1 MQAKTYAIIVAIIS
15 LAALASL
22 TASEARSDITVTLE
36 FSGMECVGVA
46 AITPYPGKL
55 QLTGQRIYTVSV
67 GNLTSGDVV
76 SLEVVISDLKR
87 CRVESVSGA
96 LAWFIDRDKLYANIM
111 LKEGENKV
119 YVKFSYTPPK
129 RVYASVNATN
139 PECVAELTANAPV
152 NKVSGGWVVGPW
164 TDGDMAELSA
174 TPSDR
179 CYIGGW
185 MSGVKALTTSSFY
198 SFQALENITL
208 TFSAERRGTMPP
220 PSLIDFSIV
229 SIRATGPGKVVVS
242 SKPIATGVGTPLW
255 QAVLN
260 PGTTIYIEA
269 VPEGCGEFR
278 GWRGTDKLK
287 TVDTPSLT
295 IITEPGYL
303 DVEAVFENMKQCPYI
318 VIGPY
323 RIMRVDDVPV
333 VAAVVGGGS
342 TGLLVYR
349 MVRAGRRQRRTL
361 EELMPRWSDEMLH
374 SIASYTTGHPY
385 AMIANLVREYRP
397 PETPTEYIYIFRAYR
412 DGRLS
417 DILRDLDRCDS
428 ASTVLFTISEYRM
441 VRLRYVS
448 EQGYMAG
455 RLLTAYISLKGY
467 APVTRNILY
476 EWVRRMLAVSS
487 REDAEHNI
495 ELLWR
500 DKQIVNLQKRA
511 LEEVIRELSKEGLEN
526 LAINPPKPIQK
537 VLETLIKCPG
547 CGSQPIYGEK
557 YCKQCGTRIPTKA
570 WETTEETH
578 KPITV
583 EIERKTGTPTI
594 ECPHCG
600 KVLRQGAKY
609 CTKCGASIVSPSHK
623 GMKIREIFRKI
634 QQDVSRKTTPEEPA
648 PRLEREVSPESAEKP
663 TPTTFKEPVKSEEK
677 ISQVEEHVKATAEK
691 PATEQEPYIPTD
703 VGERPQPQ
711 QPALPTRQVTAAEP
725 VPTEISPK
733 VGPAPAKTSESPEL
747 GLAETPKQP
756 VEPVGRGEVVWE
768 PSKWILDELEGLGIV
783 VEAFKDVVERV
794 ACEEPERAAYR
805 AASALAESMDFANDD
820 EKAGFITNVA
830 TLIPYAINDYMAA
843 VREAGEG
850 ERAAVERV
858 DMGKR
863 SGEAVETAQ
872 QPTPV
877 MEQRGETIEL
887 DELLEKGG
895 ERGTLYILDHRI
907 VKAPALPTEVA
918 VRLFEK
924 LRPIPLEKADVI
936 NPADMYILTQGMSA
950 GKLRARRVKAD
961 PTYPPIHRLMRA
973 IKAGA
978 ACITVKGVYEM
989 LPVKAKRVVEVT
1001 LDRRVAE
1008 AYRRLSG
1015 VMDQRSAGRLAGL
1028 EALMPGTIQAVGEGR
1043 LEEHLRAY
1051 GLDEEVLELFV
1062 EAVTVA
1068 LDEDRS
1074 RKSWMKNILMALG
1087 VV

>member
-1 MQAKTYAIIVAIIS
+1 MQAKAYAIIVAIIT

-22 TASEARSDITVTLE
+22 TASEARSDITVTVE
-36 FSGMECVGVA
+36 FSGMECVVVA
-46 AITPYPGKL
+46 TITPYPGKL
-55 QLTGQRIYTVSV
+55 QLTGQHIYTVSV

-87 CRVESVSGA
+87 CRVEGVYGA

-139 PECVAELTANAPV
+139 PECVAELAANAPV

-208 TFSAERRGTMPP
+208 TLSAERRGTMPT

-260 PGTTIYIEA
+260 PGTTIYVEA

-323 RIMRVDDVPV
+323 RILRVDEVPV
-333 VAAVVGGGS
+333 VAAVVGSGS

-361 EELMPRWSDEMLH
+361 EELMPRWSDEMLS

-441 VRLRYVS
+441 VRLRYAS

-487 REDAEHNI
+487 REEAEHNI

-500 DKQIVNLQKRA
+500 DRQIVNLQKNA
-511 LEEVIRELSKEGLEN
+511 VEEVIRELSKEGLEN

-537 VLETLIKCPG
+537 VLETLIKCPR

-557 YCKQCGTRIPTKA
+557 YCKQCGARIPTKA
-570 WETTEETH
+570 WEITEETP

-583 EIERKTGTPTI
+583 EIERKAGTPTI

-609 CTKCGASIVSPSHK
+609 CTKCGASIVSPAHK

-634 QQDVSRKTTPEEPA
+634 QQDVSRKTTPEERVPE
-648 PRLEREVSPESAEKP
+648 LEREVSPESSERT
-663 TPTTFKEPVKSEEK
+663 TPQAFKEHVKGEEK
-677 ISQVEEHVKATAEK
+677 LSQAEEHVKPTAEK
-691 PATEQEPYIPTD
+691 PVAEREPRTQTD
-703 VGERPQPQ
+703 VGEKPQ
-711 QPALPTRQVTAAEP
+711 QPSPPTRRITAAEP
-725 VPTEISPK
+725 VPPK
-733 VGPAPAKTSESPEL
+733 VD
-747 GLAETPKQP
+747 
-756 VEPVGRGEVVWE
+756 WE
-768 PSKWILDELEGLGIV
+768 PAKWILDELEGLGVEPEEFKEV
-783 VEAFKDVVERV
+783 VEQV
-794 ACEEPERAAYR
+794 AHEDPEKGSYR
-805 AASALAESMDFANDD
+805 AASVLAESMEFANDY
-820 EKAGFITNVA
+820 EKASFITNVA
-830 TLIPYAINDYMAA
+830 ALIPYAVNEYL
-843 VREAGEG
+843 
-850 ERAAVERV
+850 AAVEQAKEREEKGGGESTIGMEV
-858 DMGKR
+858 DR
-863 SGEAVETAQ
+863 YEQAETEQLGELKSLEDENKIT
-872 QPTPV
+872 
-877 MEQRGETIEL
+877 L
-887 DELLEKGG
+887 DELLKNGAEP
-895 ERGTLYILDHRI
+895 GTLYILDPRY
-907 VKAPALPTEVA
+907 VRAPTLPTAVA
-918 VRLFEK
+918 AKLLEK
-924 LRPIPLEKADVI
+924 LRPVPLEEAEVI
-936 NPADMYILTQGMSA
+936 NLSEVYVLTQGMST
-950 GKLRARRVKAD
+950 GKLKIRRVKAD
-961 PTYPPIHRLMRA
+961 PGYPPLDKLVHA

-978 ACITVKGVYEM
+978 TCITVKGIYEI
-989 LPVKAKRVVEVT
+989 LPVRAKNVMKVT
-1001 LDRRVAE
+1001 LDRQVEE
-1008 AYRRLSG
+1008 AYRRLLEL
-1015 VMDQRSAGRLAGL
+1015 MDEKDARRLEGF
-1028 EALMPGTIQAVGEGR
+1028 EALMPGVIQAVMEGR
-1043 LEEHLRAY
+1043 LEEYLKASYSLEGELR
-1051 GLDEEVLELFV
+1051 ELLV
-1062 EAVTVA
+1062 DAVTVA
-1068 LDEDRS
+1068 LDREKSKRS
-1074 RKSWMKNILMALG
+1074 WIRNILMAFG
-1087 VV
+1087 VVE

>member
-1 MQAKTYAIIVAIIS
+1 MQARTYAIIVAIIT

-22 TASEARSDITVTLE
+22 TASEARSDITVTVE

-76 SLEVVISDLKR
+76 SLEVVLSDLKR

-129 RVYASVNATN
+129 RVYATVNATN

-198 SFQALENITL
+198 SFQASENITL
-208 TFSAERRGTMPP
+208 TLSAERRGTMPP

-229 SIRATGPGKVVVS
+229 SVRATGPGKVVVS
-242 SKPIATGVGTPLW
+242 PKPITTGVGTPLW

-260 PGTTIYIEA
+260 PGTTIYVEA

-295 IITEPGYL
+295 IITDPGYL

-323 RIMRVDDVPV
+323 RILRVDDVPI

-342 TGLLVYR
+342 TCLLVYR

-361 EELMPRWSDEMLH
+361 DELMPRWSDEMLS

-441 VRLRYVS
+441 VRLRYAS

-455 RLLTAYISLKGY
+455 RLLTAYISLEGY

-500 DKQIVNLQKRA
+500 DKQLVNLQKNA
-511 LEEVIRELSKEGLEN
+511 VEEVIRELSKEGLEN
-526 LAINPPKPIQK
+526 LAINPPKPFQK
-537 VLETLIKCPG
+537 ILETLIKCPR
-547 CGSQPIYGEK
+547 CSNQPSYGEK

-570 WETTEETH
+570 WKITEETH

-583 EIERKTGTPTI
+583 EIEQKAGTPTI
-594 ECPHCG
+594 ECPRCG
-600 KVLRQGAKY
+600 KALPPHAKY
-609 CTKCGASIVSPSHK
+609 CTKCGSSIVSPARE
-623 GMKIREIFRKI
+623 GGRIREVFRRI
-634 QQDVSRKTTPEEPA
+634 QQDVSRKTTPEKPA
-648 PRLEREVSPESAEKP
+648 PELEREVSPESAEKTSP
-663 TPTTFKEPVKSEEK
+663 PAFKEPIESEEK
-677 ISQVEEHVKATAEK
+677 PSQAEGHVKPTVEK
-691 PATEQEPYIPTD
+691 PAAEREPRTLTGS
-703 VGERPQPQ
+703 GEKPQPQ
-711 QPALPTRQVTAAEP
+711 QPALPTRRVTVAEP
-725 VPTEISPK
+725 VPTK
-733 VGPAPAKTSESPEL
+733 VD
-747 GLAETPKQP
+747 
-756 VEPVGRGEVVWE
+756 WE
-768 PSKWILDELEGLGIV
+768 PAKWILDELEGLGVEPEEFKAV
-783 VEAFKDVVERV
+783 VEQV
-794 ACEEPERAAYR
+794 AYEDPDMGSYR
-805 AASALAESMDFANDD
+805 AASVLAESMEFANDY
-820 EKAGFITNVA
+820 EKASFITNVA
-830 TLIPYAINDYMAA
+830 ALIPYAVNEYLAIVEQAKE
-843 VREAGEG
+843 REEKGGRESTTDRQVEKYEQAETEQPGELKPP
-850 ERAAVERV
+850 EDES
-858 DMGKR
+858 KI
-863 SGEAVETAQ
+863 S
-872 QPTPV
+872 
-877 MEQRGETIEL
+877 L
-887 DELLEKGG
+887 DELLKNGAEP
-895 ERGTLYILDHRI
+895 GTLYILDPRY
-907 VKAPALPTEVA
+907 VRAPTLPTAVA
-918 VRLFEK
+918 AKLLEK
-924 LRPIPLEKADVI
+924 LRPVPLEEAEVI
-936 NPADMYILTQGMSA
+936 NLSEVYVLTQGMTTS
-950 GKLRARRVKAD
+950 KLKIRRVKAD
-961 PTYPPIHRLMRA
+961 PIYPPLDKLVHT

-978 ACITVKGVYEM
+978 ACITVKGIYEI
-989 LPVKAKRVVEVT
+989 LPVRAKNVMKVT
-1001 LDRRVAE
+1001 LDRQVEE
-1008 AYRRLSG
+1008 AYRRLLEL
-1015 VMDQRSAGRLAGL
+1015 MDEKDARRLEGF
-1028 EALMPGTIQAVGEGR
+1028 EALMPGVIQAALEGR
-1043 LEEHLRAY
+1043 LEEYLKASY
-1051 GLDEEVLELFV
+1051 GLDGELRELLV
-1062 EAVTVA
+1062 DAVTVA
-1068 LDEDRS
+1068 LDREKSKRS
-1074 RKSWMKNILMALG
+1074 WIRNILMAFG
-1087 VV
+1087 VVE

>member
-1 MQAKTYAIIVAIIS
+1 MQARTYAIIVAIIT
-15 LAALASL
+15 LAALVSL
-22 TASEARSDITVTLE
+22 TASEARSDIAVTVE

-46 AITPYPGKL
+46 AIIPYPGKL

-87 CRVESVSGA
+87 CRVESVYGA

-111 LKEGENKV
+111 LKEGVNEV

-129 RVYASVNATN
+129 KVYATVNVTN

-152 NKVSGGWVVGPW
+152 NRVSGGWVVGPW

-174 TPSDR
+174 TPSDG

-198 SFQALENITL
+198 SFQALDNITL
-208 TFSAERRGTMPP
+208 TLSAERCGTMPP

-242 SKPIATGVGTPLW
+242 PKPITTGVGTPLW

-278 GWRGTDKLK
+278 GWRGIDKLK

-303 DVEAVFENMKQCPYI
+303 DVEAVFENMRQCPYI

-323 RIMRVDDVPV
+323 RILRVDDVPV

-361 EELMPRWSDEMLH
+361 DELMPRWSDEMLH

-397 PETPTEYIYIFRAYR
+397 PETPTEYVYIFRAYR

-441 VRLRYVS
+441 VRLRYAS

-455 RLLTAYISLKGY
+455 RLLTAYISLEGY

-500 DKQIVNLQKRA
+500 DKHLVNLQKRA
-511 LEEVIRELSKEGLEN
+511 LEEVIIELSKEGLEN
-526 LAINPPKPIQK
+526 LAINPPKPFQK

-547 CGSQPIYGEK
+547 CGSQPSYGEK

-570 WETTEETH
+570 WEITEETP

-583 EIERKTGTPTI
+583 EIEQKAGTTTI

-600 KVLRQGAKY
+600 KALRQGAKY
-609 CTKCGASIVSPSHK
+609 CTKCGASIVSPAHK
-623 GMKIREIFRKI
+623 GKRIREIFRKI
-634 QQDVSRKTTPEEPA
+634 QQDVSRKTTPEERVPK
-648 PRLEREVSPESAEKP
+648 LEREVSPESSEKTSPQAFKEHVKGEEKP
-663 TPTTFKEPVKSEEK
+663 
-677 ISQVEEHVKATAEK
+677 SQAEEHVKPTAEK
-691 PATEQEPYIPTD
+691 PVAEREPRIPTD
-703 VGERPQPQ
+703 VGEKPQ
-711 QPALPTRQVTAAEP
+711 QPSPPTRRITAAEP
-725 VPTEISPK
+725 VPPK
-733 VGPAPAKTSESPEL
+733 VD
-747 GLAETPKQP
+747 
-756 VEPVGRGEVVWE
+756 WE
-768 PSKWILDELEGLGIV
+768 PAKWILDELEGLGVEPEEFKAV
-783 VEAFKDVVERV
+783 VEQV
-794 ACEEPERAAYR
+794 AHEDPDMGSYR
-805 AASALAESMDFANDD
+805 AASVLAESMEFANDY
-820 EKAGFITNVA
+820 EKASFITNVA
-830 TLIPYAINDYMAA
+830 ALIPYAVNEYL
-843 VREAGEG
+843 
-850 ERAAVERV
+850 AAVEQAKEREEKGGREST
-858 DMGKR
+858 MGR
-863 SGEAVETAQ
+863 QAETEQPGELKPLEDENKIT
-872 QPTPV
+872 
-877 MEQRGETIEL
+877 L
-887 DELLEKGG
+887 DELLKNGAEP
-895 ERGTLYILDHRI
+895 GTLYILDPRY
-907 VKAPALPTEVA
+907 VRAPTLPTAVA
-918 VRLFEK
+918 AKLLEK
-924 LRPIPLEKADVI
+924 LRPVPLEEAEVI
-936 NPADMYILTQGMSA
+936 NLSEVYVLTQGMST
-950 GKLRARRVKAD
+950 GKLKIRRVKAD
-961 PTYPPIHRLMRA
+961 PGYPPLDKLVHA

-978 ACITVKGVYEM
+978 ACITVKGIYEI
-989 LPVKAKRVVEVT
+989 LPVRAKNVMKVT
-1001 LDRRVAE
+1001 LDRQVEE
-1008 AYRRLSG
+1008 AYRMLLKLMDEKDARRLEG
-1015 VMDQRSAGRLAGL
+1015 F
-1028 EALMPGTIQAVGEGR
+1028 EALMPGVIQAVMEGR
-1043 LEEHLRAY
+1043 LEEYLKASY
-1051 GLDEEVLELFV
+1051 GLDGELR
-1062 EAVTVA
+1062 ELLMDAVTVA
-1068 LDEDRS
+1068 LDREKSKRS
-1074 RKSWMKNILMALG
+1074 WIRNILMAFG
-1087 VV
+1087 VVE

>member
-22 TASEARSDITVTLE
+22 TASEGRSDITVTVE
-36 FSGMECVGVA
+36 FSGMECVGEA

-119 YVKFSYTPPK
+119 GVKFSYTPPK
-129 RVYASVNATN
+129 KVYASVNATN

-208 TFSAERRGTMPP
+208 TLSAERRGTMPP

-242 SKPIATGVGTPLW
+242 PKPITTGVGTPLW

-260 PGTTIYIEA
+260 PGTTIYVEA

-303 DVEAVFENMKQCPYI
+303 DVEAVFENMRQCPYI

-323 RIMRVDDVPV
+323 RILRVDDVPI

-349 MVRAGRRQRRTL
+349 IVRAGRRQRRTL
-361 EELMPRWSDEMLH
+361 DELMPRWSDEMLS

-441 VRLRYVS
+441 VRLRYAS

-476 EWVRRMLAVSS
+476 EWVSRMLAVSS
-487 REDAEHNI
+487 REKAEHNI

-500 DKQIVNLQKRA
+500 DRQLVNLQKNA
-511 LEEVIRELSKEGLEN
+511 VEEVIRELSKEGLEN
-526 LAINPPKPIQK
+526 LAINPPKPFQK
-537 VLETLIKCPG
+537 VLETLIKCPR
-547 CGSQPIYGEK
+547 CSNQPSYGEK

-570 WETTEETH
+570 WEITEETH
-578 KPITV
+578 KPVTV
-583 EIERKTGTPTI
+583 EIEQKAGTPTI
-594 ECPHCG
+594 ECPYCG
-600 KVLRQGAKY
+600 KELPPHAKY
-609 CTKCGASIVSPSHK
+609 CTKCGASIVSPARER
-623 GMKIREIFRKI
+623 GGIREIFRRI

-648 PRLEREVSPESAEKP
+648 PGLEREVSPGSAEKT
-663 TPTTFKEPVKSEEK
+663 TPQAFK
-677 ISQVEEHVKATAEK
+677 EHVKGEEKPSQAEENAKPTAEK
-691 PATEQEPYIPTD
+691 PAAEREPRTPTD
-703 VGERPQPQ
+703 VGEKPQPQ
-711 QPALPTRQVTAAEP
+711 RPSPPTKRITAAEP
-725 VPTEISPK
+725 VPPK
-733 VGPAPAKTSESPEL
+733 VD
-747 GLAETPKQP
+747 
-756 VEPVGRGEVVWE
+756 WE
-768 PSKWILDELEGLGIV
+768 PAKWILDELEGLGVEPEEFKAV
-783 VEAFKDVVERV
+783 VEQV
-794 ACEEPERAAYR
+794 AHEDPDMGSYR
-805 AASALAESMDFANDD
+805 AASVLAESMEFANDY
-820 EKAGFITNVA
+820 EKASFITNVA
-830 TLIPYAINDYMAA
+830 ALIPYAVNEYL
-843 VREAGEG
+843 
-850 ERAAVERV
+850 AAVEQAKER
-858 DMGKR
+858 
-863 SGEAVETAQ
+863 E
-872 QPTPV
+872 
-877 MEQRGETIEL
+877 
-887 DELLEKGG
+887 EKGG
-895 ERGTLYILDHRI
+895 RESTTDRQAETEQPGELKSLEDENKISLDEFLKNGAKPGTLYILDPRY
-907 VKAPALPTEVA
+907 VRAPTLPTAVA
-918 VRLFEK
+918 AKLLEK
-924 LRPIPLEKADVI
+924 LRPVPLEEAEVI
-936 NPADMYILTQGMSA
+936 NLSEVYVLTQGMST
-950 GKLRARRVKAD
+950 GKLKIRRVKAD
-961 PTYPPIHRLMRA
+961 PGYPPLDKLVHA

-978 ACITVKGVYEM
+978 ACITVKGIYEI
-989 LPVKAKRVVEVT
+989 LPVRAKNVMKVT
-1001 LDRRVAE
+1001 LDRQVEE
-1008 AYRRLSG
+1008 AYRRLLEL
-1015 VMDQRSAGRLAGL
+1015 MDEKDARRLEGF
-1028 EALMPGTIQAVGEGR
+1028 EALMPGVIQAVMEGR
-1043 LEEHLRAY
+1043 LEEYLKASY
-1051 GLDEEVLELFV
+1051 GLDGELRELLV
-1062 EAVTVA
+1062 DAVTVA
-1068 LDEDRS
+1068 LDREKSKRS
-1074 RKSWMKNILMALG
+1074 WIRNILMAFG
-1087 VV
+1087 VVE

>member
-1 MQAKTYAIIVAIIS
+1 MQGKTYAIIVAIIS

-22 TASEARSDITVTLE
+22 TAPEGRSDITVTVE

-87 CRVESVSGA
+87 CRVESVYGA
-96 LAWFIDRDKLYANIM
+96 LAWFIDRDKLYTNIM

-119 YVKFSYTPPK
+119 GVKFSYTPPK
-129 RVYASVNATN
+129 KVYATVNATN

-152 NKVSGGWVVGPW
+152 NRASGGWVVGPW

-198 SFQALENITL
+198 SFQASENITFTL
-208 TFSAERRGTMPP
+208 SAERRGTMPP

-229 SIRATGPGKVVVS
+229 SVRATGPGKVVVS

-278 GWRGTDKLK
+278 GWRGIDKLK

-303 DVEAVFENMKQCPYI
+303 DVEAVFENMRQCPYI

-323 RIMRVDDVPV
+323 RIMRVDEVPI
-333 VAAVVGGGS
+333 VAAVVGSGS

-361 EELMPRWSDEMLH
+361 DELMPRWSDEMLH

-412 DGRLS
+412 DGRIS

-441 VRLRYVS
+441 VRLRYAS

-487 REDAEHNI
+487 REKAEHNI

-500 DKQIVNLQKRA
+500 DRQIVNLQKNA
-511 LEEVIRELSKEGLEN
+511 VEEVIIELSKEGLEN

-547 CGSQPIYGEK
+547 CGSQPSYGEK

-570 WETTEETH
+570 WEITEETH

-583 EIERKTGTPTI
+583 EIERKAGTPTI
-594 ECPHCG
+594 ECPYCG
-600 KVLRQGAKY
+600 KALRQGAKY
-609 CTKCGASIVSPSHK
+609 CTKCGASIVSPAHE
-623 GMKIREIFRKI
+623 GGGIREIFRRI
-634 QQDVSRKTTPEEPA
+634 QQDVSRKTTPEERVPE
-648 PRLEREVSPESAEKP
+648 LEREVSPESAEKT
-663 TPTTFKEPVKSEEK
+663 TPQAFK
-677 ISQVEEHVKATAEK
+677 EHVKGEEK
-691 PATEQEPYIPTD
+691 PLQSEGHLKPTVEKTATEQEPRTPTEA
-703 VGERPQPQ
+703 GEKPQPQ
-711 QPALPTRQVTAAEP
+711 QPFPPTRRITAAEP
-725 VPTEISPK
+725 VPPK
-733 VGPAPAKTSESPEL
+733 VD
-747 GLAETPKQP
+747 
-756 VEPVGRGEVVWE
+756 WE
-768 PSKWILDELEGLGIV
+768 PAKWILDELEGLGVEPEEFKAV
-783 VEAFKDVVERV
+783 VEQV
-794 ACEEPERAAYR
+794 AHEDPDMGSYR
-805 AASALAESMDFANDD
+805 AASVLAESMEFANDY
-820 EKAGFITNVA
+820 EKASFITNVA
-830 TLIPYAINDYMAA
+830 ALIPYAVNEYL
-843 VREAGEG
+843 
-850 ERAAVERV
+850 AAVEQAKEQEEKGGRESTIGREV
-858 DMGKR
+858 DMYEQAETEQP
-863 SGEAVETAQ
+863 GELKSLED
-872 QPTPV
+872 
-877 MEQRGETIEL
+877 ENKISL
-887 DELLEKGG
+887 DELLKNGAEP
-895 ERGTLYILDHRI
+895 GTLYILDPRY
-907 VKAPALPTEVA
+907 VRAPTLPTAVA
-918 VRLFEK
+918 AKLLEK
-924 LRPIPLEKADVI
+924 LRPVPLEEAEVI
-936 NPADMYILTQGMSA
+936 NLSEVYVLTQGMST
-950 GKLRARRVKAD
+950 GKLKIRRVKAD
-961 PTYPPIHRLMRA
+961 PGYPPLNKLVHA

-978 ACITVKGVYEM
+978 ACITVKGIYEI
-989 LPVKAKRVVEVT
+989 LPVRAKNVMKVT
-1001 LDRRVAE
+1001 LDRQVEE
-1008 AYRRLSG
+1008 AYRRLLKL
-1015 VMDQRSAGRLAGL
+1015 MDEKDARRLAGF
-1028 EALMPGTIQAVGEGR
+1028 EALMPGVIQAVMEGK
-1043 LEEHLRAY
+1043 LEEYLKASY
-1051 GLDEEVLELFV
+1051 GLDGELR
-1062 EAVTVA
+1062 ELLMDAVTVA
-1068 LDEDRS
+1068 LDREKS
-1074 RKSWMKNILMALG
+1074 KKSWIRNILMAFG
-1087 VV
+1087 VVE

>member
-1 MQAKTYAIIVAIIS
+1 MQAKAYAIIVAIIT
-15 LAALASL
+15 LAVLVSL
-22 TASEARSDITVTLE
+22 TASEARSDITVTVE

-129 RVYASVNATN
+129 RVYATVNATN

-174 TPSDR
+174 TPSDG

-208 TFSAERRGTMPP
+208 TLSAERRGTMPP

-229 SIRATGPGKVVVS
+229 SVRATGPGKVVVS

-260 PGTTIYIEA
+260 PGTTIYVEA

-303 DVEAVFENMKQCPYI
+303 DVEAVFENMRGCPYI

-323 RIMRVDDVPV
+323 RILRVDDVPI

-397 PETPTEYIYIFRAYR
+397 PETPTEYVYIFRAYR

-441 VRLRYVS
+441 VRLRYAS

-487 REDAEHNI
+487 REKAEHNI

-500 DKQIVNLQKRA
+500 NKQLVNLQKNA
-511 LEEVIRELSKEGLEN
+511 VEEVIRELSKEGLEN

-537 VLETLIKCPG
+537 VLETLIKCPR
-547 CGSQPIYGEK
+547 CGSQPSYGEK
-557 YCKQCGTRIPTKA
+557 YCKQCGASIPTKA
-570 WETTEETH
+570 WEITEETH

-583 EIERKTGTPTI
+583 EIEQKAGTTTI

-600 KVLRQGAKY
+600 KELPPHAKY
-609 CTKCGASIVSPSHK
+609 CTKCGASIVSPAHK

-634 QQDVSRKTTPEEPA
+634 QQDVSRKTTPEERA
-648 PRLEREVSPESAEKP
+648 PELGREVSPESAEKN

-677 ISQVEEHVKATAEK
+677 PSQVEEHVKPTVK
-691 PATEQEPYIPTD
+691 PAAEREPRTPTEA
-703 VGERPQPQ
+703 GEKPQPQ
-711 QPALPTRQVTAAEP
+711 QPALPTRRVTAAEP
-725 VPTEISPK
+725 VPPK
-733 VGPAPAKTSESPEL
+733 VD
-747 GLAETPKQP
+747 
-756 VEPVGRGEVVWE
+756 WE
-768 PSKWILDELEGLGIV
+768 PAKWILDELEGLGVEPEEFKAV
-783 VEAFKDVVERV
+783 VEQV
-794 ACEEPERAAYR
+794 AHEDPDMGSYR
-805 AASALAESMDFANDD
+805 AASVLAESMEFANDY
-820 EKAGFITNVA
+820 EKASFITNVA
-830 TLIPYAINDYMAA
+830 ALIPYAVNEYL
-843 VREAGEG
+843 
-850 ERAAVERV
+850 AAVEQAKEREEK
-858 DMGKR
+858 GGR
-863 SGEAVETAQ
+863 ESTIGRQAETEQPGELKPLEDENKIT
-872 QPTPV
+872 
-877 MEQRGETIEL
+877 L
-887 DELLEKGG
+887 DELLKNGAEP
-895 ERGTLYILDHRI
+895 GTLYILDPRY
-907 VKAPALPTEVA
+907 VRAPTLPTAVA
-918 VRLFEK
+918 AKLLEK
-924 LRPIPLEKADVI
+924 LRPVPLEEAEVI
-936 NPADMYILTQGMSA
+936 NLSEVYVLTQGMST
-950 GKLRARRVKAD
+950 GKLKIRRVKAD
-961 PTYPPIHRLMRA
+961 PGYPPLDKLVHA

-978 ACITVKGVYEM
+978 ACITVKGIYEI
-989 LPVKAKRVVEVT
+989 LPVRAKRVMKVT
-1001 LDRRVAE
+1001 LDRQVEE
-1008 AYRRLSG
+1008 AYRRLLEL
-1015 VMDQRSAGRLAGL
+1015 MDKQDARRLEGF
-1028 EALMPGTIQAVGEGR
+1028 EALMPGVIQAVMEGR
-1043 LEEHLRAY
+1043 LEEYLKASY
-1051 GLDEEVLELFV
+1051 GLDGELRELLV
-1062 EAVTVA
+1062 DAVTVA
-1068 LDEDRS
+1068 LDREKSKRS
-1074 RKSWMKNILMALG
+1074 WIRNILMAFG
-1087 VV
+1087 VVE

>member
-1 MQAKTYAIIVAIIS
+1 MQGKTYAIIVAIIT
-15 LAALASL
+15 LAVLVSL
-22 TASEARSDITVTLE
+22 TASEARSDITVTVE
-36 FSGMECVGVA
+36 FSGMECVEVVA
-46 AITPYPGKL
+46 IIPYPGKL
-55 QLTGQRIYTVSV
+55 QLTGQHIYAVSV

-87 CRVESVSGA
+87 CRVEGVYGA

-208 TFSAERRGTMPP
+208 TLSAERRGTMPP

-229 SIRATGPGKVVVS
+229 SVRATGPGKVVVS

-269 VPEGCGEFR
+269 VSEGCGEFR

-318 VIGPY
+318 VVGPY
-323 RIMRVDDVPV
+323 RILRVDDLPI
-333 VAAVVGGGS
+333 VAAVVGSGS

-349 MVRAGRRQRRTL
+349 MVRAGRRLGRTL
-361 EELMPRWSDEMLH
+361 EELMPRWSDEMLS

-385 AMIANLVREYRP
+385 ALIANLVREYRP
-397 PETPTEYIYIFRAYR
+397 PETPTEYVYIFRAYR

-417 DILRDLDRCDS
+417 DMLRDLDRCDS

-441 VRLRYVS
+441 VRLRYAS

-500 DKQIVNLQKRA
+500 DRQIVNLQKNA
-511 LEEVIRELSKEGLEN
+511 VEEVIKELSKEGLEN

-537 VLETLIKCPG
+537 VLETLIKCPR

-557 YCKQCGTRIPTKA
+557 YCKQCGTKIPTKA
-570 WETTEETH
+570 WEITEETH
-578 KPITV
+578 KQITV
-583 EIERKTGTPTI
+583 EIERKAGTPTI

-600 KVLRQGAKY
+600 KALPPHAKY
-609 CTKCGASIVSPSHK
+609 CTKCGSSIVSPARER
-623 GMKIREIFRKI
+623 GRIREIFRKI
-634 QQDVSRKTTPEEPA
+634 QQDISRKTTLEERAPE
-648 PRLEREVSPESAEKP
+648 LERKASPESAEKH
-663 TPTTFKEPVKSEEK
+663 TLTTFKEPVKSEEK
-677 ISQVEEHVKATAEK
+677 PLQAVEHVKPTAEK
-691 PATEQEPYIPTD
+691 PAAEREPRTLTGS
-703 VGERPQPQ
+703 GEKPQPQ
-711 QPALPTRQVTAAEP
+711 QPALPTRRVTAAEP
-725 VPTEISPK
+725 VPTK
-733 VGPAPAKTSESPEL
+733 VD
-747 GLAETPKQP
+747 
-756 VEPVGRGEVVWE
+756 WE
-768 PSKWILDELEGLGIV
+768 PAKWILDELEGLGVEPEEFKAV
-783 VEAFKDVVERV
+783 VEQV
-794 ACEEPERAAYR
+794 AHEDPERGSYR
-805 AASALAESMDFANDD
+805 AASVLAESMEFANDY
-820 EKAGFITNVA
+820 EKASFITNVA
-830 TLIPYAINDYMAA
+830 ALIPYAVNEYL
-843 VREAGEG
+843 
-850 ERAAVERV
+850 AAVEQAKER
-858 DMGKR
+858 
-863 SGEAVETAQ
+863 E
-872 QPTPV
+872 
-877 MEQRGETIEL
+877 
-887 DELLEKGG
+887 EKGG
-895 ERGTLYILDHRI
+895 RESTIGR
-907 VKAPALPTEVA
+907 EV
-918 VRLFEK
+918 
-924 LRPIPLEKADVI
+924 
-936 NPADMYILTQGMSA
+936 DMYETG
-950 GKLRARRVKAD
+950 
-961 PTYPPIHRLMRA
+961 
-973 IKAGA
+973 
-978 ACITVKGVYEM
+978 
-989 LPVKAKRVVEVT
+989 
-1001 LDRRVAE
+1001 
-1008 AYRRLSG
+1008 
-1015 VMDQRSAGRLAGL
+1015 
-1028 EALMPGTIQAVGEGR
+1028 
-1043 LEEHLRAY
+1043 
-1051 GLDEEVLELFV
+1051 
-1062 EAVTVA
+1062 
-1068 LDEDRS
+1068 
-1074 RKSWMKNILMALG
+1074 
-1087 VV
+1087 

>member
-22 TASEARSDITVTLE
+22 TAAEARSDITVTVE

-87 CRVESVSGA
+87 CRVEGVFGA

-208 TFSAERRGTMPP
+208 TLSAERRGTMPP

-229 SIRATGPGKVVVS
+229 SVRATGPGKVVVS

-260 PGTTIYIEA
+260 PGTTIYVEA

-303 DVEAVFENMKQCPYI
+303 DVEAVFENMRGCPYI

-323 RIMRVDDVPV
+323 RILRVDEVPV

-349 MVRAGRRQRRTL
+349 MVRAGRRQRKTL
-361 EELMPRWSDEMLH
+361 DELMPRWSDEMLS

-385 AMIANLVREYRP
+385 AMIANLVREYMP
-397 PETPTEYIYIFRAYR
+397 PETPTEYVYIFRAYR
-412 DGRLS
+412 DGKLS

-441 VRLRYVS
+441 VRLRYAS

-467 APVTRNILY
+467 APVTRKILY
-476 EWVRRMLAVSS
+476 EWVSRMLAVSS
-487 REDAEHNI
+487 REKAEHNI

-500 DKQIVNLQKRA
+500 DREIVNLQKNA
-511 LEEVIRELSKEGLEN
+511 VEEVIRELSKEGLEN

-547 CGSQPIYGEK
+547 CGSQPSYGEK
-557 YCKQCGTRIPTKA
+557 YCKQCGASIPTKA
-570 WETTEETH
+570 WEITEETH
-578 KPITV
+578 KPVTV
-583 EIERKTGTPTI
+583 EIEQKAGTPTI
-594 ECPHCG
+594 ECPYCG
-600 KVLRQGAKY
+600 KELPPHAKY
-609 CTKCGASIVSPSHK
+609 CTKCGASIVSPARER
-623 GMKIREIFRKI
+623 GGIREIFRRI

-648 PRLEREVSPESAEKP
+648 PGLEREVSPESAEKT
-663 TPTTFKEPVKSEEK
+663 TPQAFKEHVKGEEK
-677 ISQVEEHVKATAEK
+677 PSQAEEHVKPTAEK
-691 PATEQEPYIPTD
+691 PVAEREPRTPTD
-703 VGERPQPQ
+703 VGEKPQPQ
-711 QPALPTRQVTAAEP
+711 QPILPTRRITAE
-725 VPTEISPK
+725 
-733 VGPAPAKTSESPEL
+733 ES
-747 GLAETPKQP
+747 
-756 VEPVGRGEVVWE
+756 VPVGVDWE
-768 PSKWILDELEGLGIV
+768 PDEDM
-783 VEAFKDVVERV
+783 VEAFDDMGVPLEAFRREAIRLALLDVDERV
-794 ACEEPERAAYR
+794 FEREVMRSASKLATSVEGLNRDFRDQLTLSISQYLRDAVFIIRKEIKRPETPRPTVPEHIMSEKPAQPALEPPKHVIQQPKPPEQLEKRAPTVESAKQQPPKMDRIELWTLVREGPKPGYVYLLDLPRSAVPTSLISKMFEGVVNVEEVDYVGPDTPIALTRTTYR
-805 AASALAESMDFANDD
+805 ANYKSLIKPSPTHPYAKKLYRIVDMRCGSCIITTLETYLMNRDVFDSRGLKPLKVILDIEASRKALEKVMHPQYAARLAKLGALLPWLAEELASNGLEGVRNRLHGLLGPEDGEEVYQAIKGVLENDMRYVNKALAISL
-820 EKAGFITNVA
+820 GI
-830 TLIPYAINDYMAA
+830 I
-843 VREAGEG
+843 
-850 ERAAVERV
+850 
-858 DMGKR
+858 
-863 SGEAVETAQ
+863 
-872 QPTPV
+872 
-877 MEQRGETIEL
+877 
-887 DELLEKGG
+887 
-895 ERGTLYILDHRI
+895 
-907 VKAPALPTEVA
+907 
-918 VRLFEK
+918 
-924 LRPIPLEKADVI
+924 
-936 NPADMYILTQGMSA
+936 
-950 GKLRARRVKAD
+950 
-961 PTYPPIHRLMRA
+961 
-973 IKAGA
+973 
-978 ACITVKGVYEM
+978 
-989 LPVKAKRVVEVT
+989 
-1001 LDRRVAE
+1001 
-1008 AYRRLSG
+1008 
-1015 VMDQRSAGRLAGL
+1015 
-1028 EALMPGTIQAVGEGR
+1028 
-1043 LEEHLRAY
+1043 
-1051 GLDEEVLELFV
+1051 DEEE
-1062 EAVTVA
+1062 
-1068 LDEDRS
+1068 
-1074 RKSWMKNILMALG
+1074 
-1087 VV
+1087 

>member
-1 MQAKTYAIIVAIIS
+1 MQAKAYAIIMAIIT
-15 LAALASL
+15 LAVLVGL
-22 TASEARSDITVTLE
+22 TASEARSDIAVTVE

-46 AITPYPGKL
+46 AIIPYPGKL

-96 LAWFIDRDKLYANIM
+96 LAWFIDRDRLYANIM
-111 LKEGENKV
+111 LKEGENKL

-129 RVYASVNATN
+129 RVYTIVNATN

-152 NKVSGGWVVGPW
+152 NRASGGWVVGPW

-174 TPSDR
+174 TPSDG

-185 MSGVKALTTSSFY
+185 MRGVKALTTSSFY

-208 TFSAERRGTMPP
+208 TLSAERRGTMPP

-229 SIRATGPGKVVVS
+229 SVRATGPGKVIVS

-260 PGTTIYIEA
+260 PGTTIYVEA

-295 IITEPGYL
+295 IITDPGYL
-303 DVEAVFENMKQCPYI
+303 DVEAVFENMRGCPYI

-323 RIMRVDDVPV
+323 RILRVDEAPV

-361 EELMPRWSDEMLH
+361 EELMPRWSDEMLS

-412 DGRLS
+412 DGRLP

-441 VRLRYVS
+441 VRLRYAS

-467 APVTRNILY
+467 APVTKNILY

-487 REDAEHNI
+487 REKAEHNI

-500 DKQIVNLQKRA
+500 DRQLVNLQKNA
-511 LEEVIRELSKEGLEN
+511 VEEVIRELSKEGLEN

-537 VLETLIKCPG
+537 VLETLIKIPR

-557 YCKQCGTRIPTKA
+557 YCKQCGARIPTKA
-570 WETTEETH
+570 WEITEETP

-583 EIERKTGTPTI
+583 EIERKAGTPTI

-609 CTKCGASIVSPSHK
+609 CTKCGASIVSPAHK

-634 QQDVSRKTTPEEPA
+634 QQDVSRKTTPEERVPE
-648 PRLEREVSPESAEKP
+648 LEREVSPESSEKT
-663 TPTTFKEPVKSEEK
+663 TPQAFKEHVKGEEK
-677 ISQVEEHVKATAEK
+677 LSQAEEHVKPTAEK
-691 PATEQEPYIPTD
+691 PVAEREPRTQTD
-703 VGERPQPQ
+703 VGEKPQ
-711 QPALPTRQVTAAEP
+711 QQPSPPTRRITAAEP
-725 VPTEISPK
+725 VPPK
-733 VGPAPAKTSESPEL
+733 VD
-747 GLAETPKQP
+747 
-756 VEPVGRGEVVWE
+756 WE
-768 PSKWILDELEGLGIV
+768 PAKWILDELEGLGVEPEEFKAV
-783 VEAFKDVVERV
+783 VEQV
-794 ACEEPERAAYR
+794 AHEDPEKGSYR
-805 AASALAESMDFANDD
+805 AASVLAESMEFANDY
-820 EKAGFITNVA
+820 EKASFITNVA
-830 TLIPYAINDYMAA
+830 ALIPYAVNEYL
-843 VREAGEG
+843 
-850 ERAAVERV
+850 AAVEQAKEREEKGGGESTIGREV
-858 DMGKR
+858 DR
-863 SGEAVETAQ
+863 YEQAETEQLGELKSLEDENKIT
-872 QPTPV
+872 
-877 MEQRGETIEL
+877 L
-887 DELLEKGG
+887 DELLKNGAEP
-895 ERGTLYILDHRI
+895 GTLYILDPRY
-907 VKAPALPTEVA
+907 VRAPTLPTAVA
-918 VRLFEK
+918 AKLLEK
-924 LRPIPLEKADVI
+924 LRPVPLEEAEVI
-936 NPADMYILTQGMSA
+936 NLSEVYVLTQGMST
-950 GKLRARRVKAD
+950 GKLKIRRVKAD
-961 PTYPPIHRLMRA
+961 PGYPPLDKLVHA

-978 ACITVKGVYEM
+978 TCITVKGIYEI
-989 LPVKAKRVVEVT
+989 LPVRAKNVMKVT
-1001 LDRRVAE
+1001 LDRQVEE
-1008 AYRRLSG
+1008 AYRRLLEL
-1015 VMDQRSAGRLAGL
+1015 MDEKDARRLEGF
-1028 EALMPGTIQAVGEGR
+1028 EALMPGVIQAVMEGR
-1043 LEEHLRAY
+1043 LEEYLKASY
-1051 GLDEEVLELFV
+1051 GLDGELRELLV
-1062 EAVTVA
+1062 DAVTVA
-1068 LDEDRS
+1068 LDREKSKRS
-1074 RKSWMKNILMALG
+1074 WIRNILMAFG
-1087 VV
+1087 VVE